1 MSLAEYQMQASAR
14 MRRVRGLAVLRLDQT
29 VLATLRQNDAFE
41 MLILGQPLRRS
52 FVLGKNL
59 R

>member
-1 MSLAEYQMQASAR
+1 